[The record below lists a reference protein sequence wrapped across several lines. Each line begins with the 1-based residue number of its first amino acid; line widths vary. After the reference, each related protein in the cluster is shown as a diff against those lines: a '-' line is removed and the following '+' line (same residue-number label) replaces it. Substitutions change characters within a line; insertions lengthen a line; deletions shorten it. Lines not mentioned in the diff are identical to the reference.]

1 MIFYVARWAIV
12 ADRREWGSVSRPP
25 VVPSWGVFRRSRSM
39 PPLRCEFEKLLKSNA
54 PSHTYARRY
63 LVGSSGPGMV
73 ICAWFKFI
81 RLSLALASLANALRQ
96 LPRREDSAWDP
107 TPQQLTNYVLAP
119 AAGTPDYLWNGSVD
133 PASQLTREPLRPPSP
148 PTDYTRNTTRSIK
161 PIGARNP
168 KASSA

>member
-1 MIFYVARWAIV
+1 MIFCVARWAIV
-12 ADRREWGSVSRPP
+12 AYRREWGSVSRPP

-54 PSHTYARRY
+54 PSHMYARRY

-133 PASQLTREPLRPPSP
+133 PASQLTREPPPPPP